1 MDIEQALVAH
11 LLSDEKITSIIQDR
25 LFPQAV
31 PQDEDVPA
39 IVYQRISSPR
49 TLTLTGESASNP
61 RIQLS
66 CYAKTFGQAKQM
78 AITLYNSLDFFR
90 GKLGNKTKSAVLME
104 DSRDDYEPETGRY
117 RCDVDFFIMHTK
129 KKG

>member
-25 LFPQAV
+25 LFPLAV

-90 GKLGNKTKSAVLME
+90 GELGNKTKSAVLMA

>member
-11 LLSDEKITSIIQDR
+11 LLADTNITAIIEDR
-25 LFPQAV
+25 LFPLAI
-31 PQDEDVPA
+31 PQGEDVPA

-49 TLTLTGESASNP
+49 TLTLTGESAPNP

-66 CYAKTFGQAKQM
+66 CYARSFGQAKQM
-78 AITLYNSLDFFR
+78 AIQLYNFLDYFR
-90 GKLGNKTKSAVLME
+90 GKLGNKTKTAILMA